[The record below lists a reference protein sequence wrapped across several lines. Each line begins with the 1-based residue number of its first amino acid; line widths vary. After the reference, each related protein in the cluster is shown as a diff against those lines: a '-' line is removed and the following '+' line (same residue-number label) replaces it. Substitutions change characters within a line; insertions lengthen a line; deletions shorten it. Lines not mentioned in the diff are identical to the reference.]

1 MKEHLAHAEFKRI
14 SIEEKDHDAI
24 INYLLK
30 NEGDEEELEEYHAL
44 YDSSD

>member
-1 MKEHLAHAEFKRI
+1 MEECRANVVCKRI

-30 NEGDEEELEEYHAL
+30 NKGYEDELEDNCAVRNPC
-44 YDSSD
+44 D